1 MTVPLSSA
9 PTVLRA
15 AREDAGMT
23 QRALAEAVGARQPH
37 IAGIEA
43 GRRTVS
49 VEMLERLLEAAD
61 YRPSLALAAHREEL
75 LALGARRGI
84 EDIRVFGS
92 VARGAD
98 HHRSDVDLLVRVTP
112 YADPLDYALF
122 VDDATSLLGFDVDV
136 VVDDASTPEHVR
148 DTAVPL

>member
-1 MTVPLSSA
+1 
-9 PTVLRA
+9 
-15 AREDAGMT
+15 MT

-61 YRPSLALAAHREEL
+61 YRPSLALAAHRDEL
-75 LALGARRGI
+75 LALGVRRGI
-84 EDIRVFGS
+84 EDIHVFGS

-98 HHRSDVDLLVRVTP
+98 HHRSDVDLLVRLSP
-112 YADPLDYALF
+112 DADPLDYALF